1 MWTENKEKSMEEC
14 DERLVTTSH
23 NSKEYFIIDQWLIA
37 QASASLAMWE
47 VTGIVGTIFHRS
59 TSSFFAVPFPVLTA
73 EDLSESELVE

>member
-1 MWTENKEKSMEEC
+1 VNRKQGKSMEEC

-37 QASASLAMWE
+37 HASLAMGE

-59 TSSFFAVPFPVLTA
+59 TSSFFAVPFPVLTG